1 VRAVTQQLDT
11 QYSLSTFYMPFDI
24 QYKQHTRKWLVSIVC
39 LVAKIHR
46 GQESG
51 LGLLRKELLE
61 YTGMYARTSIEHVG
75 SILTHTLALTEV
87 NMVAVR
93 RADDG
98 IADDAQVIV

>member
-1 VRAVTQQLDT
+1 MCV
-11 QYSLSTFYMPFDI
+11 
-24 QYKQHTRKWLVSIVC
+24 
-39 LVAKIHR
+39 VAKFHPIQVR
-46 GQESG
+46 TR
-51 LGLLRKELLE
+51 LLREELLE